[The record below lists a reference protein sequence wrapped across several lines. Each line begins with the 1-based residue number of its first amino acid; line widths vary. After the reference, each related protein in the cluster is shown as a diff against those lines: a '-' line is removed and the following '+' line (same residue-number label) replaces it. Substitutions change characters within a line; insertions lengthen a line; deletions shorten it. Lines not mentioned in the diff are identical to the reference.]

1 MMKIY
6 HASLDTC
13 ANATGMVVVIDVIRA
28 FTTAPFAF
36 AAGVSQI
43 LPVSGVDEALALR
56 ERFPGSQIMG
66 EVGGFPPDG
75 FDWGNSPA
83 AFIGQDL
90 RGRTLIQRTGA
101 GTQGLVRSH
110 QATTLLAAS
119 FVNASATVRFI
130 QQQNPAQVTLVATD
144 PRGEDLLCA
153 DYLQGLLEGKEIDA
167 AAIRAQV
174 RDMGEQL
181 LAHWRGGGRVSEAQL
196 TAFSA
201 DLDCCAD
208 LDRFDFALPVERRD
222 GLLVM
227 RQSQGN
233 S

>member
-1 MMKIY
+1 MKVN
-6 HASLDTC
+6 HATLDTC
-13 ANATGMVVVIDVIRA
+13 TNATGMVVVIDVIRA

-36 AAGVSQI
+36 SAGAGQI
-43 LPVSGVDEALALR
+43 LPVSGVEEALALR
-56 ERFPGSQIMG
+56 EQFPGSQVMG

-83 AFIGQDL
+83 AFIGHDL

-101 GTQGLVRSH
+101 GTQGLARSQ

-119 FVNASATVRFI
+119 FVTASATVRFI
-130 QQQNPAQVTLVATD
+130 QQQNPTQVTLVATD
-144 PRGEDLLCA
+144 PRGEDRLCA
-153 DYLQGLLEGKEIDA
+153 DYLQGLLEGKEVDA
-167 AAIRAQV
+167 AATLAQV
-174 RDMGEQL
+174 RAMGEQL
-181 LAHWRGGGRVSEAQL
+181 LAHWRGGGRVSPAQL
-196 TAFSA
+196 IAFSA

-227 RQSQGN
+227 RKSLGN